1 MATLP
6 LIQSGRVE
14 NVNISG
20 AVLPTVNAPQVEYT
34 GLKAGAQYADTVSQT
49 LDRLSRNLFG
59 IASEAAKQAGMQYVA
74 DNPITDEQLQAAKDG
89 DVTALQ
95 LGGPM
100 NIFDQAIRKARAF
113 EVSSTFEAEARN
125 ELTTMLT
132 KIESGEMKVDA
143 VQTNI
148 NSMMAGYSKSIS
160 QIDPE
165 ASLKFRATI
174 ATVGNTVLAKATE
187 LQLKREKDQR
197 LIKFDQDFDNSV
209 RLLEASVS
217 QGFWVDPKTGVKRSV
232 EDLIDVYRQT
242 INTSALL
249 LGDAQLQKTYSEKFE
264 KAQAEAKVNA
274 VSAFVTDMKFSANSE
289 VGLAMIQSN
298 NLGKMSDVYA
308 NMPYD
313 SKAKVL
319 ANYMITMNQRTDADK
334 ARKAAEKR
342 ADEIELYG
350 LYSQAI
356 SMSETDP
363 QRKGLVSKIAALG
376 VKNPDAVPL
385 SILKDLQEPSKEGNA
400 MVEFNALSQIYS
412 GAITSSDQLQKI
424 AGLTGKQYISLLKTL
439 HSENKADDSRLNREV
454 SRLAGIPTIPGQV
467 VIVDP
472 KGTAF
477 RQRNILMAKVEE
489 IRAKAAIE
497 GKVVTTEDIVSQ
509 LETYVDKQRNSE
521 SAKAAKTTLETYAK
535 KDWINGPITRDS
547 LPALEL
553 KAKDN
558 KIRDNELRR
567 IRQLLDQAE
576 GVNQ

>member
-14 NVNISG
+14 NVGIPG
-20 AVLPTVNAPQVEYT
+20 AVLPAVNAPQIEYT

-132 KIESGEMKVDA
+132 KVEAGEMKVDA
-143 VQTNI
+143 VQTGI

-209 RLLEASVS
+209 RLLEAAVS
-217 QGFWVDPKTGVKRSV
+217 QGFWVDPKTGAKRSV

-249 LGDAQLQKTYSEKFE
+249 LGDAQVQKTYSEKFE
-264 KAQAEAKVNA
+264 KAQADAKVNA
-274 VSAFVTDMKFSANSE
+274 VSAFVTDMRFSANSE
-289 VGLAMIQSN
+289 AGLAMIQSN
-298 NLGKMSDVYA
+298 NLGRLSDVYA

-319 ANYMITMNQRTDADK
+319 ANYMITMNQRADADK

-350 LYSQAI
+350 LYNQAI

-412 GAITSSDQLQKI
+412 GAITSSEQLQKI
-424 AGLTGKQYISLLKTL
+424 PGLTGKQYISLLKTL
-439 HSENKADDSRLNREV
+439 HSENKAEDSRLNREV

-472 KGTAF
+472 KGSAF
-477 RQRNILMAKVEE
+477 KQRNVLMAKVEE

-521 SAKAAKTTLETYAK
+521 SAKAARASLETYTK
-535 KDWINGPITRDS
+535 KEWINGPITRDS
-547 LPALEL
+547 LSALER
-553 KAKDN
+553 KAKGN
-558 KIRDNELRR
+558 QIRERELRR

>member
-1 MATLP
+1 
-6 LIQSGRVE
+6 
-14 NVNISG
+14 
-20 AVLPTVNAPQVEYT
+20 
-34 GLKAGAQYADTVSQT
+34 
-49 LDRLSRNLFG
+49 
-59 IASEAAKQAGMQYVA
+59 
-74 DNPITDEQLQAAKDG
+74 
-89 DVTALQ
+89 
-95 LGGPM
+95 
-100 NIFDQAIRKARAF
+100 
-113 EVSSTFEAEARN
+113 
-125 ELTTMLT
+125 
-132 KIESGEMKVDA
+132 
-143 VQTNI
+143 
-148 NSMMAGYSKSIS
+148 
-160 QIDPE
+160 
-165 ASLKFRATI
+165 
-174 ATVGNTVLAKATE
+174 VGNTVLAKATE

-217 QGFWVDPKTGVKRSV
+217 QGFWVDPKTGAKRSV

-264 KAQAEAKVNA
+264 KEQAEAKVNA

-289 VGLAMIQSN
+289 AGLAMIQSN

-342 ADEIELYG
+342 SDEIELYG

-376 VKNPDAVPL
+376 VRNPDAVPL

-424 AGLTGKQYISLLKTL
+424 AGLTGKQYTSLLKTL

-477 RQRNILMAKVEE
+477 KQRNILMAKVEE
-489 IRAKAAIE
+489 IRANAAID
-497 GKVVTTEDIVSQ
+497 GKVVTTEDIVSK

-521 SAKAAKTTLETYAK
+521 SAKAAKTTLETYTK

-547 LPALEL
+547 LPALEI
-553 KAKDN
+553 KAQGN
-558 KIRDNELRR
+558 KTRENELRR